1 MNDDVRAVE
10 QRRPIGPGAQRP
22 DILARDGARQ
32 QVMSGKT
39 RTQRAADESA
49 GAENDDGLG
58 GAQSASV
65 ARRRSQKDAPC
76 AMRPARD
83 SQ

>member
-1 MNDDVRAVE
+1 MR
-10 QRRPIGPGAQRP
+10 
-22 DILARDGARQ
+22 
-32 QVMSGKT
+32 GKT
-39 RTQRAADESA
+39 RAERPADETA
-49 GAENDDGLG
+49 GAENDDRPG